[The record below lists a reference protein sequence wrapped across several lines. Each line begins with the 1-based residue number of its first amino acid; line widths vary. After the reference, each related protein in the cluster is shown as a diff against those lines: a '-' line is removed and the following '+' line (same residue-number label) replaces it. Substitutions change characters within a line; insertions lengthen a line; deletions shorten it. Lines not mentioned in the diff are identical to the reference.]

1 MSAREVVATVLL
13 GMGVGIELIACLG
26 VLVMRDLY
34 DRLHYNGPAIVGALA
49 IGAAVVVRESFSLI
63 GNKALLLGLFVLAT
77 SPLLSHAT
85 ARAARLRQRG
95 DWRLGPDEDVEV
107 EE

>member
-1 MSAREVVATVLL
+1 MSGREAVATVLL
-13 GMGVGIELIACLG
+13 GLGVGIELVACLG
-26 VLVMRDLY
+26 VVAMRGVY

-63 GNKALLLGLFVLAT
+63 GNKALLLALFVLAT
-77 SPLLSHAT
+77 SPLLAHAT
-85 ARAARLRQRG
+85 GRAARLRERG
-95 DWRLGPDEDVEV
+95 DWGLGDDEDVEV